1 MVHVSMGFDI
11 EAAKPARGDFTLG
24 VRCIVPMDSMG
35 WGVRP
40 RLDIFLWRCMWVWD
54 LVSRKQNRP
63 EVSSPLDS
71 DTTVR
76 DVGRYE
82 SLGLDIVWIFLQTS
96 DERESPLENKLQARR
111 KRMPSAFRTTHFT
124 SWPHLRSVLV
134 RPRGRNEGTCH
145 SCLRAMWRQRFGTI
159 LYCFFRLFAGAYFV
173 SYVKWNYQLDV
184 LPSKRL
190 IAGMKGTCVRGKQ
203 QGSA

>member
-1 MVHVSMGFDI
+1 
-11 EAAKPARGDFTLG
+11 
-24 VRCIVPMDSMG
+24 MDSDVSSP
-35 WGVRP
+35 WT
-40 RLDIFLWRCMWVWD
+40 VWD
-54 LVSRKQNRP
+54 GGLGPDSTFFSDGACEYGIWYRGKKNRP

-71 DTTVR
+71 DGLRVR
-76 DVGRYE
+76 DVDQCGITG
-82 SLGLDIVWIFLQTS
+82 LGSFDIVWMFLQTS
-96 DERESPLENKLQARR
+96 DEQESPVEDKLQATR

-173 SYVKWNYQLDV
+173 SYVK
-184 LPSKRL
+184 
-190 IAGMKGTCVRGKQ
+190 
-203 QGSA
+203 